1 MASYENLSISVEYN
15 SKEIYQ
21 ITIENILK
29 MLKRRNLIDSVE
41 DEYKKLEKDIGNK
54 LIYSL
59 ILNNNTTCGIYFLN
73 IKISTIVVNSPLD
86 DYLSNN
92 TEVNKIIIA
101 KEVTK
106 KVIKQITTEYKNT
119 EFFFEY
125 EMLEDLPN
133 KVYIPEHK
141 ILNNAEKEELLSKFT
156 ESELSRII
164 VTDIMSRYYGAK
176 IGDIFRICRPSFTS
190 GKNIFYRKVVN
201 GSLDILF

>member
-1 MASYENLSISVEYN
+1 MSTYDKLLLSVEYN
-15 SKEIYQ
+15 NKEIYQ
-21 ITIENILK
+21 LNIENNLK
-29 MLKRRNLIDSVE
+29 MLKRRDLINSVE

-54 LIYSL
+54 MIYSL
-59 ILNNNTTCGIYFLN
+59 VLNNNTSCGIYFLN
-73 IKISTIVVNSPLD
+73 IKITTIVANSPID
-86 DYLSNN
+86 EYLTNN
-92 TEVNKIIIA
+92 VEINKIIIA

-141 ILNNAEKEELLSKFT
+141 LLNNAEKEELLSKFT
-156 ESELSRII
+156 EYELSRII

-176 IGDIFRICRPSFTS
+176 IGDIFRICRPSFTA